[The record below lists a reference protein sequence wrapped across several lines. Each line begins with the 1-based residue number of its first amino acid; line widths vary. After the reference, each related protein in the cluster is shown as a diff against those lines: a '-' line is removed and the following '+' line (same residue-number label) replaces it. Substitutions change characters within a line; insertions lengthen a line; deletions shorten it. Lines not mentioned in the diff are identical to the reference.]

1 MWEPLV
7 SDRLAGRGWRSL
19 GGAVAAVA
27 FGAVLIACGGVS
39 PAPPPSEGTG
49 AVPGA
54 GAGGATSSGGVAG
67 RGSGGTIAV
76 GGYGS
81 DAGAGGVGAAGGAGA
96 MPQGGFGGGPP
107 PVGGELSDCT
117 TPGPRLIRRLSSI
130 QFRNTLTQAFEDQSV
145 PVADVLT
152 DPSIMKFRVDADAP
166 VVRDLDAAL
175 LLDYAEKVAAWAV
188 ESKLPVL
195 TFCTE
200 REERCER
207 GLVTTLGLR
216 LYREPVPEATIT
228 SYRAMFAAESTFA
241 DGAAVVIATML
252 QSPYLLYRREL
263 GTADPMEAGRFVLTP
278 YEVAS
283 EISYFIVDSAP
294 DATLLEAAESGAL
307 ATREQI
313 DAHAFR
319 LLGTSTAKAP
329 VARFAT
335 GWLELD
341 GLLTKAKDDAT
352 FMLTPALRRSMLA
365 EAAELFTSMFA
376 TGGDVTTLLT
386 ADYTFVDAELAAFYG
401 LPSPGSGFQRAELAG
416 TRRAPGLLGQAGL
429 LTAHA
434 QPENSSPTQRGR
446 FVRERLLCHEIPAM
460 PTDLDTNLASGASFT
475 TNRERYAQH
484 ADDPL
489 CSGCH
494 VEFDPVGFV
503 FEHYDGFGRYRDEE
517 KGAPVDATGMLYG
530 MPSGDVPLDGVE
542 SLVDYLVTQDR
553 VRACLVRYWS
563 YYAHGRDNWPE
574 KKCNDD
580 SVRREAQGGNYAL
593 LSVLSGLLHAPT
605 FTRRVQDP

>member
-1 MWEPLV
+1 M
-7 SDRLAGRGWRSL
+7 G
-19 GGAVAAVA
+19 GGA
-27 FGAVLIACGGVS
+27 GVGS
-39 PAPPPSEGTG
+39 
-49 AVPGA
+49 
-54 GAGGATSSGGVAG
+54 AG
-67 RGSGGTIAV
+67 RGSGGNISV

-81 DAGAGGVGAAGGAGA
+81 GAGRGGVGGVGGSSGGSGG
-96 MPQGGFGGGPP
+96 MPEGGFGGGPP

-117 TPGPRLIRRLSSI
+117 TPGPRMIRRLSSI
-130 QFRNTLTQAFEDQSV
+130 QFRNTLTQAFQDQNV

-152 DPSIMKFRVDADAP
+152 DPSVMKFRVDADAP

-188 ESKLPVL
+188 QSKLSAL
-195 TFCTE
+195 TPCTNK
-200 REERCER
+200 EEACER
-207 GLVTTLGLR
+207 GLITTLGLR
-216 LYREPVPEATIT
+216 LYREPVSEPTIT
-228 SYRAMFAAESTFA
+228 SLRAMFAAESTFA

-263 GTADPMEAGRFVLTP
+263 GTAAEPGRFALTP
-278 YEVAS
+278 HEVAS

-294 DATLLEAAESGAL
+294 DAALLDAAANGGL

-313 DAHAFR
+313 DAQAFR
-319 LLGTSTAKAP
+319 LLGTGAAKAP

-352 FMLTPALRRSMLA
+352 FTLTPSLRTSMLT
-365 EAAELFTSMFA
+365 EAAEFFTSMFA

-386 ADYTFVDAELAAFYG
+386 ASYTYVDPGLAAFYG
-401 LPSPGSGFQRAELAG
+401 IPSPGAGFQRVELAG
-416 TRRAPGLLGQAGL
+416 SQRAPGLLGQAGF
-429 LTAHA
+429 LTSHA

-446 FVRERLLCHEIPAM
+446 FVRERLLCQPIPEM
-460 PTDLDTNLASGASFT
+460 PTDLDTNLASGASFS
-475 TNRERYAQH
+475 TNRERYQMH
-484 ADDPL
+484 AEDPV
-489 CSGCH
+489 CQGCH
-494 VEFDPVGFV
+494 TAFDPVGFA
-503 FEHYDGFGRYRDEE
+503 FEHYDGFGRYRAEE
-517 KGAPVDATGMLYG
+517 KGAPIDATGTLYD
-530 MPSGDVPLDGVE
+530 MPTGDVPLDGVE
-542 SLVDYLVTQDR
+542 SLATYLVGQDQ

-563 YYAHGRDNWPE
+563 YYAHGRDNWSE

-580 SVRREAQGGNYAL
+580 SVRREAQAGNYTL